1 LQHYFADTPGWLAD
15 DPKKGPAPAQRVR
28 GALVGVF
35 ADTAPFRKYQND
47 RTGKA
52 ADIEEM
58 MRKSGLGEIES
69 IRPAREL
76 FLDTRWKLGKMLR
89 KVPRTQGPG
98 RGKKNHK
105 KEDSFKA
112 LLEQLNLDHN
122 VAEDAQR
129 IGTLPVKEKSK
140 AYAEAKADEILP
152 TISML
157 IDVARRPIS
166 VPRGPPGPCALRA
179 PLNQPSRRTSP

>member
-1 LQHYFADTPGWLAD
+1 MHTAGWLAD

-52 ADIEEM
+52 AGIEEM

-98 RGKKNHK
+98 RGKKIIK
-105 KEDSFKA
+105 KRI
-112 LLEQLNLDHN
+112 LL
-122 VAEDAQR
+122 
-129 IGTLPVKEKSK
+129 K
-140 AYAEAKADEILP
+140 
-152 TISML
+152 
-157 IDVARRPIS
+157 
-166 VPRGPPGPCALRA
+166 PC
-179 PLNQPSRRTSP
+179 